1 MIKTLAAQIR
11 QYKKASILAPIFTF
25 LETVMEILIPLVMA
39 SIIDNGIEKNDMS
52 VVLRDG
58 LLMICMA
65 AVCLLFGILAGRFA
79 AYASTGFACNVRDA
93 MYEKIQTFSF
103 SNIDRKSVV

>member
-65 AVCLLFGILAGRFA
+65 AVAFCSAFWPGASRRMRRRLCLQRARR
-79 AYASTGFACNVRDA
+79 NV
-93 MYEKIQTFSF
+93 
-103 SNIDRKSVV
+103 